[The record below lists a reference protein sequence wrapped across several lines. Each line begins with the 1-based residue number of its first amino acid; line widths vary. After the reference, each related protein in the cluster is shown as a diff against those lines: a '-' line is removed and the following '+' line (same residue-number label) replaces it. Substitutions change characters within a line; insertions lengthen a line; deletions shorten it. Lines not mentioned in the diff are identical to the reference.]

1 MVILSGEKV
10 VARIDF
16 ASFHHEPYPY
26 QLLIWQQ
33 RIERTLQ
40 DALQQCGHA
49 VERSTRLLRF
59 AMDKAV
65 VTAQI
70 EAGCHEPEGQSPNL
84 ERMRELFCERTGDTV
99 AQLNNPAWMNAFAF
113 SQRMPKRFI
122 VERAILVGDAAHVH
136 TGAGAQGM
144 NTGIQDALNLGWK
157 LALTVLSAASPVLLQ
172 TYESERMPNACN
184 VLRTTLKYQWFQL
197 PHGSFARL
205 VAGAFFEA
213 VVKIRPLGNAIAKLA
228 GMLNVNYKHSSLSR
242 QDSRHGTRKTCAG
255 WHVPAAPFR
264 IGGRAAKLFDALR
277 GTQANL
283 LLFAGVTPSVQTI
296 NALRDMKRA
305 VEPLASHLRVNNIF
319 ASEADAEQ
327 AGATD
332 ENTIVDGAQHLQTAF
347 GMHDPEII
355 YVRPDGYIGLRTQDP
370 IATPPEVAGPR

>member
-1 MVILSGEKV
+1 M
-10 VARIDF
+10 R
-16 ASFHHEPYPY
+16 
-26 QLLIWQQ
+26 
-33 RIERTLQ
+33 
-40 DALQQCGHA
+40 
-49 VERSTRLLRF
+49 
-59 AMDKAV
+59 AM
-65 VTAQI
+65 
-70 EAGCHEPEGQSPNL
+70 
-84 ERMRELFCERTGDTV
+84 F
-99 AQLNNPAWMNAFAF
+99 F
-113 SQRMPKRFI
+113 
-122 VERAILVGDAAHVH
+122 
-136 TGAGAQGM
+136 
-144 NTGIQDALNLGWK
+144 
-157 LALTVLSAASPVLLQ
+157 
-172 TYESERMPNACN
+172 
-184 VLRTTLKYQWFQL
+184 RTTLKYQWFQL

-213 VVKIRPLGNAIAKLA
+213 VVKIRPARKCYRKIGWNVKRQLQAQLAFRAKIPDTERERLVRV
-228 GMLNVNYKHSSLSR
+228 GMFL
-242 QDSRHGTRKTCAG
+242 
-255 WHVPAAPFR
+255 PPPFR